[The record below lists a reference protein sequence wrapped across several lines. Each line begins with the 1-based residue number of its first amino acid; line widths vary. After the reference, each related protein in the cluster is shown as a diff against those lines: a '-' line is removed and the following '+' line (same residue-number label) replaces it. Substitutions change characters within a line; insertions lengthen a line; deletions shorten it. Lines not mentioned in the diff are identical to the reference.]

1 MKRLAIAFLVALF
14 ALGTAGARMADAQ
27 LLLVDY
33 VGFDYEDPDPDPLQF
48 GEAGSGYVGVG
59 EVPGVFAPLVSDP
72 ANNEYSYLISGLLQ
86 TNRQV
91 FGTFL
96 VIDYAPGT
104 LSVYEDSKTLGTPLT
119 YGINPPNATA
129 PSTFIDGTQILTG
142 ALTSFRFV
150 FNTANG
156 TGSYEGNFEALGGT
170 QIGLIPLNQ
179 RKGWTFAGATSN
191 STGIPQGYYHQIDGQ
206 VFLDNTPVPAHPTSW
221 GALKAKYR

>member
-1 MKRLAIAFLVALF
+1 MKRLAIAFLVASF

-27 LLLVDY
+27 ILLVDY

-48 GEAGSGYVGVG
+48 GEIGSGYVGVG
-59 EVPGVFAPLVSDP
+59 EVPGIFAPLVSDP
-72 ANNEYSYLISGLLQ
+72 ANNEYSYHIAGLTQ
-86 TNRQV
+86 VNTQV

-96 VIDYAPGT
+96 VIDYTPGT
-104 LSVYEDSKTLGTPLT
+104 LSVYEDDKTLGTPLT

-142 ALTSFRFV
+142 TLTNFRFV

-156 TGSYEGNFEALGGT
+156 TGSYEANFEATGGS
-170 QIGLIPLNQ
+170 QIGNIPLNQ

-191 STGIPQGYYHQIDGQ
+191 STGIPEGYYHQIDGQ
-206 VFLDNTPVPAHPTSW
+206 VFLDNSPVPAK
-221 GALKAKYR
+221 LL